1 MTAML
6 VVSLISI
13 GSAAYAVPDD
23 TVSKIAKVSSAPLFH
38 FFPASFFLLY
48 SNRSIGRCQIFFFYL
63 FLLVIYSLIITYGIA
78 YDKFLL
84 IIVYVNRFSKDPYK
98 IVPQPHYK
106 QKMELTWPMAARLS
120 VSPSIPPF
128 LIPTYGTIR
137 DFLRALLKA
146 FRSAA
151 LFGTSTGVTFL
162 KSRLPAYHFAGPQGP

>member
-1 MTAML
+1 ML
-6 VVSLISI
+6 
-13 GSAAYAVPDD
+13 PF
-23 TVSKIAKVSSAPLFH
+23 FH
-38 FFPASFFLLY
+38 FSLHLSSSSTATGQLEDVKS
-48 SNRSIGRCQIFFFYL
+48 SFFYL

-137 DFLRALLKA
+137 DFLESTPQGFSQRRALRDFYGRNLPEKPA
-146 FRSAA
+146 SS
-151 LFGTSTGVTFL
+151 LPFL
-162 KSRLPAYHFAGPQGP
+162 QARKDPSHG

>member
-1 MTAML
+1 MLPFSTSSLHLSSSSTATGQL
-6 VVSLISI
+6 EDV
-13 GSAAYAVPDD
+13 
-23 TVSKIAKVSSAPLFH
+23 KSS
-38 FFPASFFLLY
+38 
-48 SNRSIGRCQIFFFYL
+48 FFYL